1 MTKGLKNIFLK
12 SPNTLNIIYYL
23 FYFYPISFLIGNS
36 LVNFFTILIGLF
48 SLFLSIKNRFNDELK
63 NPIFYILIFLFFSYI
78 INLIFSH
85 NIDLTYPKVLKF
97 FLIIFFVLGFK
108 KIIDEFPQKIN
119 NIFKFWCI
127 IFFVVSFDV
136 VFEFYFGF
144 NTVNN
149 KSYMPGRISSFT
161 GDELVIGAYYVSFIL
176 FALSY
181 INENFK
187 KNIFFV
193 IAFSILFVFL
203 SFVIGERSNFI
214 KTLFIVVIFLIF
226 HRTISSNLKLLFIL
240 FVSGLI
246 IILINVNTN
255 YKTRFYD
262 QIFSSGNLKSFL
274 YDTQY
279 GAHYNVA
286 KEIFKN
292 YPFTGVG
299 IKNFRMESSHERY
312 DNLDHKRN
320 NQRWATHPHQVHFQM
335 LSETGLIGYLSFL
348 IFYLFSIF
356 IFFKNYKNNKN
367 IYSLSAAF
375 FLIAFYIPYLPSGNF
390 FSTYTSGLFWLNYSI
405 MLGWNNIKLNFK
417 F

>member
-1 MTKGLKNIFLK
+1 
-12 SPNTLNIIYYL
+12 
-23 FYFYPISFLIGNS
+23 
-36 LVNFFTILIGLF
+36 
-48 SLFLSIKNRFNDELK
+48 
-63 NPIFYILIFLFFSYI
+63 
-78 INLIFSH
+78 
-85 NIDLTYPKVLKF
+85 
-97 FLIIFFVLGFK
+97 GFK
-108 KIIDEFPQKIN
+108 KIIKEFPQKIN

-214 KTLFIVVIFLIF
+214 KTLFIVVTFLIF

-292 YPFTGVG
+292 YPF
-299 IKNFRMESSHERY
+299 
-312 DNLDHKRN
+312 
-320 NQRWATHPHQVHFQM
+320 
-335 LSETGLIGYLSFL
+335 
-348 IFYLFSIF
+348 
-356 IFFKNYKNNKN
+356 
-367 IYSLSAAF
+367 
-375 FLIAFYIPYLPSGNF
+375 
-390 FSTYTSGLFWLNYSI
+390 
-405 MLGWNNIKLNFK
+405 
-417 F
+417 